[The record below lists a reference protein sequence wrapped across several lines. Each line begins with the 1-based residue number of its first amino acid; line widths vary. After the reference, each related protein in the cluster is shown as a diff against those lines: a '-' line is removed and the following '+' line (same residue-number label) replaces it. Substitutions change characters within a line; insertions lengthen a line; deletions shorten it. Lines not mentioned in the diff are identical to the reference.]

1 MDWTKD
7 QCSPF
12 QISAGEPKT
21 VSIHEFM
28 NIFAL
33 FTLER
38 VNPTNAV
45 QLHRDWTAFI
55 LLGFMD
61 NWKVIGWVDFQ

>member
-1 MDWTKD
+1 
-7 QCSPF
+7 
-12 QISAGEPKT
+12 
-21 VSIHEFM
+21 M